1 MNKKTKI
8 TEIAESEKPMFDVN
22 YVAKVLED
30 IMNKRNDGYVYTMH
44 VKPKEK
50 SP

>member
-1 MNKKTKI
+1 MNTKQKN
-8 TEIAESEKPMFDVN
+8 TEIAESDKPMFDVN
-22 YVAKVLED
+22 LVAKVLED